1 MPVISGLCSAVFENK
16 HVQISLTENDYNHLQ
31 QRFVLPD
38 DTYSAFT
45 RKEIDNIVSY
55 GISIRLARGD
65 KLGDVDAFNAL
76 YKDMYVHVIATPTRF
91 KSVKYGQGVGFDGKL
106 RSWKMSSADSLTS
119 VLQEALE
126 SKEYMDAHK
135 PFYALES

>member
-1 MPVISGLCSAVFENK
+1 MPVISGICSAVFENK
-16 HVQISLTENDYNHLQ
+16 HVHISLTENDYNHIQ

-106 RSWKMSSADSLTS
+106 RLTDSLMS
-119 VLQEALE
+119 VLREAVE